1 MSYQSDLM
9 KLGIDTKGK
18 YSGVIKTVCPR
29 CSATRKKTSD
39 PSLSVNID
47 EGLYKCHHCQW
58 KGTVA
63 IQKYNRPEAKET
75 APDDLLLQH
84 FLKRGLSAETVKHF
98 KVTQSIETM
107 PQDNKPHKTICFNY
121 FEGYE
126 LVNIKF
132 KTREKMFKMVSGAK
146 KIPYNLNGIKD
157 SDTVII
163 CEGEEEAMVWF
174 ECGFPYAISCPAGAN
189 AGNNNLEWLDNTYSY
204 FQDKLIY
211 IATDNDAPGKKLSDD
226 LSRRFEPSNVFIID
240 FGKHKDANDTLIAEG
255 KQALIDIKDKAKP
268 LPIPEISSVEDY
280 YKELNF
286 IYENGYPK
294 GDNLDYLE
302 LDQLISWKR
311 GQFVVASGIP
321 GSGKSTFVDQVCIR
335 LACRKN
341 WKFGMFS
348 PENDNKLK
356 SIRMAEQ
363 IAGKPVHGNNR
374 MTKELFERA
383 LEIIN
388 SKFYFYDTN
397 NLDDYK
403 IDNLLRIAKN
413 LIRQRG
419 VDCIV
424 FDPFNYIESD
434 SKEEIMN
441 EKIGKMLVKMKKFA
455 LTNDVLIVL
464 IAHPRKMG
472 KNTQT
477 NEYDVPRLYDIS
489 GSHHFFNVCDNGFV
503 VHRQYQ
509 TGLVEIHV
517 QKIKHYFM
525 GKVGNVTMDFDLPS
539 GRYKEQTE
547 IWTNEIDYN
556 DTNNLFD
563 QFSQIH
569 F

>member
-1 MSYQSDLM
+1 MEASILKLEDIVSVEVIDCQEVYDLTVEDNHNYY
-9 KLGIDTKGK
+9 LATK
-18 YSGVIKTVCPR
+18 T
-29 CSATRKKTSD
+29 
-39 PSLSVNID
+39 
-47 EGLYKCHHCQW
+47 
-58 KGTVA
+58 
-63 IQKYNRPEAKET
+63 
-75 APDDLLLQH
+75 
-84 FLKRGLSAETVKHF
+84 
-98 KVTQSIETM
+98 
-107 PQDNKPHKTICFNY
+107 
-121 FEGYE
+121 
-126 LVNIKF
+126 
-132 KTREKMFKMVSGAK
+132 
-146 KIPYNLNGIKD
+146 
-157 SDTVII
+157 
-163 CEGEEEAMVWF
+163 
-174 ECGFPYAISCPAGAN
+174 
-189 AGNNNLEWLDNTYSY
+189 
-204 FQDKLIY
+204 
-211 IATDNDAPGKKLSDD
+211 
-226 LSRRFEPSNVFIID
+226 
-240 FGKHKDANDTLIAEG
+240 
-255 KQALIDIKDKAKP
+255 
-268 LPIPEISSVEDY
+268 LPILVH
-280 YKELNF
+280 N
-286 IYENGYPK
+286 
-294 GDNLDYLE
+294 
-302 LDQLISWKR
+302 
-311 GQFVVASGIP
+311 
-321 GSGKSTFVDQVCIR
+321 SGKSTFVDQVCIR

>member
-1 MSYQSDLM
+1 MCSSDL
-9 KLGIDTKGK
+9 
-18 YSGVIKTVCPR
+18 
-29 CSATRKKTSD
+29 
-39 PSLSVNID
+39 
-47 EGLYKCHHCQW
+47 
-58 KGTVA
+58 
-63 IQKYNRPEAKET
+63 
-75 APDDLLLQH
+75 
-84 FLKRGLSAETVKHF
+84 
-98 KVTQSIETM
+98 
-107 PQDNKPHKTICFNY
+107 
-121 FEGYE
+121 
-126 LVNIKF
+126 
-132 KTREKMFKMVSGAK
+132 
-146 KIPYNLNGIKD
+146 
-157 SDTVII
+157 
-163 CEGEEEAMVWF
+163 
-174 ECGFPYAISCPAGAN
+174 FPYAISCPAGAN
-189 AGNNNLEWLDNTYSY
+189 AGNNNLEWLDNTYPY

-211 IATDNDAPGKKLSDD
+211 IATDNDAPGQKLCED
-226 LSRRFEPSNVFIID
+226 LSRRFEPSNVFIVD
-240 FGKHKDANDTLIAEG
+240 FGKYKDANDTLVAEG
-255 KQALIDIKDKAKP
+255 KQALIDIKDRAKP

-280 YKELNF
+280 YKDLNF

-294 GDNLDYLE
+294 GDVLDYLE

-363 IAGKPVHGNNR
+363 IVGKPVHGSNR
-374 MTKELFERA
+374 MPKELFTRA

-388 SKFYFYDTN
+388 NKFYFYDTN

-424 FDPFNYIESD
+424 FDPFNYIEND
-434 SKEEIMN
+434 FKDEIMN
-441 EKIGKMLVKMKKFA
+441 EKIGKMLVKLKKFA
-455 LTNDVLIVL
+455 LTNDVLIIL

-472 KNTQT
+472 KNSQT

-547 IWTNEIDYN
+547 NWTNEIDYN
-556 DTNNLFD
+556 DTNNLFAE
-563 QFSQIH
+563 FSQIH